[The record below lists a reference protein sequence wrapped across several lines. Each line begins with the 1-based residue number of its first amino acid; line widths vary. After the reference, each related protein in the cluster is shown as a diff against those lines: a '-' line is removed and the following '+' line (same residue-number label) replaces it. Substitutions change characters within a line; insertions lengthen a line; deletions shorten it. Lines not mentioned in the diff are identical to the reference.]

1 MTYPFVERDLDN
13 SFMGTMPGGHAL
25 SHRTSINQS
34 GGREIL
40 PFSRRDLLTVLAI
53 GTVTSLIDHRVDLFL
68 FRFLFT
74 IPSVINLAGYLAAE
88 TGGPV
93 FGDLLQSW
101 FQYGA
106 VLAALLVRKPGA
118 GTIAMT
124 INGFGQVFLNGTHTP
139 HLLYGVTGLGA
150 DVVFAS
156 FKYRRYDIPAVSLAG
171 VASTM
176 FWYPI
181 VYFTHSLNLF
191 PSSFIVADLAI
202 RVLGSAVGNGLL
214 GAAIG
219 LVILRVAGRIRNNS
233 IGVSLDPTKQIVRT
247 SYSDS

>member
-1 MTYPFVERDLDN
+1 
-13 SFMGTMPGGHAL
+13 
-25 SHRTSINQS
+25 
-34 GGREIL
+34 
-40 PFSRRDLLTVLAI
+40 
-53 GTVTSLIDHRVDLFL
+53 
-68 FRFLFT
+68 
-74 IPSVINLAGYLAAE
+74 
-88 TGGPV
+88 
-93 FGDLLQSW
+93 
-101 FQYGA
+101 
-106 VLAALLVRKPGA
+106 
-118 GTIAMT
+118 MT

-219 LVILRVAGRIRNNS
+219 LAILRLARRVRNS
-233 IGVSLDPTKQIVRT
+233 IGVSLEPRKQTVRT
-247 SYSDS
+247 CYSAHVGLEVVRAG